1 LPRLCFIAIQI
12 TTRPDQTAKMHRV
25 KAYRG
30 VVRDG
35 VVVLERGKL
44 PEGAVVTVTVGDG
57 ELVRATITSAF
68 KPRKKP
74 VRVPLRPTP
83 ST

>member
-1 LPRLCFIAIQI
+1 M
-12 TTRPDQTAKMHRV
+12 PDV

-30 VVRDG
+30 VVKDG
-35 VVVLERGKL
+35 VIVLERGKL

-68 KPRKKP
+68 TPKKKP
-74 VRVPLRPTP
+74 ARIPLRPTP
-83 ST
+83 TT

>member
-1 LPRLCFIAIQI
+1 
-12 TTRPDQTAKMHRV
+12 V

-35 VVVLERGKL
+35 VIVLERGKL

-57 ELVRATITSAF
+57 ELVRATITNAF

-74 VRVPLRPTP
+74 VRVPLSPTP
-83 ST
+83 TT

>member
-1 LPRLCFIAIQI
+1 
-12 TTRPDQTAKMHRV
+12 M

-30 VVRDG
+30 VVKDG
-35 VVVLERGKL
+35 VIILERGKL

-68 KPRKKP
+68 MPKKKAA
-74 VRVPLRPTP
+74 RIPLRPTP
-83 ST
+83 TT